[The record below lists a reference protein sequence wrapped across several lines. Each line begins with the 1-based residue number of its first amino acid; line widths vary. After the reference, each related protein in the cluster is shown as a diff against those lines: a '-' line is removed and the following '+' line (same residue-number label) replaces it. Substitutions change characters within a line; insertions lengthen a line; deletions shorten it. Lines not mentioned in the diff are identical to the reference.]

1 MKKHE
6 FRELVDQNLS
16 GLVWD
21 EEKRQTVLYAVQK
34 EEKPVKKFTATFVL
48 IAAVI
53 CLSVTAL
60 AAGLV
65 FSSRVDAFKLAE
77 KAVTDTY
84 GITGAMLSTFFTRTA
99 EETADGGVT
108 VAYSGIEDLR
118 AVLGDYTVSVRN
130 GRAAATWSH
139 EGEDTSGLF
148 DAKAWGKEQLEEMFR
163 AAAKDRDISAFVEKA
178 ESLAQKQ
185 ETPSAGTVGAGK
197 GDRKAGE
204 AEARAAAKKSSYTEE
219 ALLALAK
226 DAVVSAYQL
235 TPEQSKMLK
244 LAVELEDMTDYTDDS
259 MYYHMQDGRPV
270 LTTMISLQQQTSG
283 DPRVF
288 PPFTEGD
295 GVYWVSVNVETGVIE
310 DILYDSLLGG
320 NG

>member
-1 MKKHE
+1 
-6 FRELVDQNLS
+6 
-16 GLVWD
+16 
-21 EEKRQTVLYAVQK
+21 
-34 EEKPVKKFTATFVL
+34 
-48 IAAVI
+48 
-53 CLSVTAL
+53 
-60 AAGLV
+60 
-65 FSSRVDAFKLAE
+65 
-77 KAVTDTY
+77 
-84 GITGAMLSTFFTRTA
+84 
-99 EETADGGVT
+99 
-108 VAYSGIEDLR
+108 
-118 AVLGDYTVSVRN
+118 
-130 GRAAATWSH
+130 
-139 EGEDTSGLF
+139 
-148 DAKAWGKEQLEEMFR
+148 MFR

-178 ESLAQKQ
+178 ELHAQKQ
-185 ETPSAGTVGAGK
+185 ETPSAGTGGTGK

-226 DAVVSAYQL
+226 DAVASAYQL

-244 LAVELEDMTDYTDDS
+244 LAVELEDMTDYTEDS

-310 DILYDSLLGG
+310 DILYDSQLGG